1 MIKALIFDLDG
12 TLIQTEVLKATS
24 YAQAIQ
30 HLTQNTIQ
38 EKQVLDIFGKY
49 VGLSREKVVEGLY
62 EEFSPELE
70 YHLNSKDSTN
80 VKEQIIKKRLSIYD
94 EILKDEVLL
103 SRHFCPFTLKLL
115 HTAYSE
121 KLKIVLATMSHLPQA
136 KRMTTILGITDKL
149 DLILTRDDVDK
160 GKPNPE
166 IYLKAKN
173 TLHLDSDECLV
184 IEDSVNGIKAGI
196 AAGMQVFA
204 VTNNVTRSSVHSY
217 NLLEDT
223 YIVDTLEDLSSRVF
237 AFINAKS

>member
-30 HLTQNTIQ
+30 HLTHNTIQ

-49 VGLSREKVVEGLY
+49 VGLSRDKVVEGLFG
-62 EEFSPELE
+62 EFSSELQ
-70 YHLNSKDSTN
+70 YHLDSQDSAH
-80 VKEQIIKKRLSIYD
+80 VKERIINKRLFIYD

-103 SRHFCPFTLKLL
+103 SRHFCPFTLELL
-115 HTAYSE
+115 HRAHLE
-121 KLKIVLATMSHLPQA
+121 KFHIVLATMSHLPQA
-136 KRMTTILGITDKL
+136 KRMATILGITDKL

-160 GKPNPE
+160 GKPDPE

-173 TLHLDSDECLV
+173 VLKLDSKECLV
-184 IEDSVNGIKAGI
+184 IEDSVNGIKAGLN
-196 AAGMQVFA
+196 AGMQVFA
-204 VTNNVTRSSVHSY
+204 VTNDITRISVHSC
-217 NLLEDT
+217 NLLDNA

-237 AFINAKS
+237 GFIKAQL